1 LSYLYRFF
9 APSVILKKEA
19 WVMSATAFIR
29 RFVFSLKDGEIF
41 STRDCLNFG
50 DRSAVDHALSRLVKQ
65 GIIRRLARGIFAR
78 DPDSLRSYS
87 FLDIAKLK
95 GGAFGR
101 KITSHP
107 TSIASQLGLQEKNK
121 SSPPTHVF
129 FSTDGPTTK
138 FRVGE
143 TIIHLISAAPR
154 KLRLCTSKAGDTLRA
169 LWHLGKTRVDE
180 YMIERACQS
189 FFRQDRADLRMNI
202 RWIPAWLS
210 DSFRFIRR
218 WEPVQAG

>member
-1 LSYLYRFF
+1 
-9 APSVILKKEA
+9 
-19 WVMSATAFIR
+19 MSATAFIR

-41 STRDCLNFG
+41 STRDCLDFG
-50 DRSAVDHALSRLVKQ
+50 SRSAVDHALARLVKK
-65 GIIRRLARGIFAR
+65 GIIRRLARGIFAC

-95 GGAFGR
+95 GEAFGR

-107 TSIASQLGLQEKNK
+107 NSIASQLGLQEYDKA
-121 SSPPTHVF
+121 SPRTDAF

-138 FRVGE
+138 FKFGD
-143 TIIHLISAAPR
+143 TTIHLKHAAPR
-154 KLRLCTSKAGDTLRA
+154 KLRLATSKAGHTLRA

-180 YMIERACQS
+180 YVIEQACQF
-189 FFRQDRADLRMNI
+189 FFREDRADLRMNM

-210 DSFRFIRR
+210 DSFRFTRR
-218 WEPVQAG
+218 WAPAQAG